1 MEDPKIHASIEQLVA
16 EEHELWERESAGNA
30 TDGDRQRLEQVKVSL
45 DQCWDLLRQRRAK
58 REAGQ
63 DPDAAQARPADVV
76 EHYQQE
82 AGVTPPPPLPLDE
95 WEPTKNTLHLWAQIV
110 GKVKLASAPPKNH

>member
-1 MEDPKIHASIEQLVA
+1 MDDTNIHGSIEQLVA

-30 TDGDRQRLEQVKVSL
+30 TDADRHRLEEVKVSL

-63 DPDAAQARPADVV
+63 DPDAAQARPAEVV
-76 EHYQQE
+76 EHYQQ
-82 AGVTPPPPLPLDE
+82 
-95 WEPTKNTLHLWAQIV
+95 
-110 GKVKLASAPPKNH
+110 